1 MDPNNIVLE
10 SVHKLFEYEQ
20 HARIIDKL
28 NEDELRMFAKSY
40 CKLYLKQQ
48 ETLTSL
54 MNL

>member
-20 HARIIDKL
+20 HARIIEKL

-48 ETLTSL
+48 EVVLKL
-54 MNL
+54 GIK